1 MMIESHFSGY
11 SGP

>member
-1 MMIESHFSGY
+1 MMIESHFSGC